1 MRAHFKAMSAA
12 WSSEKPNHRK
22 HLVSFISISLR
33 SFDTI
38 WPCSFNGPLQSGYSV
53 WRRAS
58 IDWNQVDGTCD
69 FVDRQVRG
77 ILMKWSVFVIA
88 LSVAGGTAALAADI
102 PPPLA
107 PPPYIPV
114 APPYPYN
121 WSGFYIGGNLG
132 AGFTNTG
139 TATDTFSSTFGTTTN
154 TLFLGG
160 GQVGVNYEFW
170 SFFVIGAEAMF
181 DWLPNTQNTVN
192 VTNTTLVP
200 GTTNTAAVTLN
211 NRWVTMVTGKLGY
224 AWDRVLLYG
233 KGGGA
238 WVGTSSPGL
247 TVNNAPASFT
257 STSNNNNF
265 GATVGLGIE
274 WAFAGNWSARA
285 EWDAILLQ
293 NQSFAVSGSAFS
305 TDTITVNN
313 RSINMFTAA
322 LSYKFGGWW

>member
-1 MRAHFKAMSAA
+1 
-12 WSSEKPNHRK
+12 
-22 HLVSFISISLR
+22 
-33 SFDTI
+33 
-38 WPCSFNGPLQSGYSV
+38 
-53 WRRAS
+53 
-58 IDWNQVDGTCD
+58 
-69 FVDRQVRG
+69 
-77 ILMKWSVFVIA
+77 MKWLAFVVA
-88 LSVAGGTAALAADI
+88 VSVALGTAALAADI
-102 PPPLA
+102 PPPFS
-107 PPPYIPV
+107 PPPRAPAGYIPV

-132 AGFTNTG
+132 AGFNNTG
-139 TATDTFSSTFGTTTN
+139 SATDTFGSNFGTTTN
-154 TLFLGG
+154 TSFLGG

-211 NRWVTMVTGKLGY
+211 NRWVTMATGKLGY
-224 AWDRVLLYG
+224 AWDRMLLYG

-247 TVNNAPASFT
+247 TVNNVPASFT

-265 GATVGLGIE
+265 GATVGLGVE
-274 WAFAGNWSARA
+274 WAFADNWSARA

-293 NQSFAVSGSAFS
+293 NQSFTVSGTAFG

-322 LSYKFGGWW
+322 VNYKFGSWWY

>member
-1 MRAHFKAMSAA
+1 MKRLLLASVALCGGISSAA
-12 WSSEKPNHRK
+12 IPAD
-22 HLVSFISISLR
+22 LPPVAL
-33 SFDTI
+33 
-38 WPCSFNGPLQSGYSV
+38 PP
-53 WRRAS
+53 RAP
-58 IDWNQVDGTCD
+58 
-69 FVDRQVRG
+69 
-77 ILMKWSVFVIA
+77 
-88 LSVAGGTAALAADI
+88 AA
-102 PPPLA
+102 
-107 PPPYIPV
+107 YIPV
-114 APPYPYN
+114 APLYPYN

-139 TATDTFSSTFGTTTN
+139 SATDTFGSTFGTTTN
-154 TLFLGG
+154 TSFLGG

-211 NRWVTMVTGKLGY
+211 NRWVTMATGKLGY

-247 TVNNAPASFT
+247 TVNNVPASFT

-265 GATVGLGIE
+265 GATVGLGVE
-274 WAFAGNWSARA
+274 WAFADNWSARA

-293 NQSFAVSGSAFS
+293 NQSFTVSGSAFG

-322 LSYKFGGWW
+322 LNYKFGGWWYY